1 MMHDFMN
8 INKHRTT
15 TKMNMKRSNN
25 TMKRIVIAAV
35 LAIFLI
41 LTVIDLFV
49 PEFGFFAKV
58 ESGNVGVVDFFGA
71 VKDEPLKPGFHVTRY
86 FEHVHPISVRTEK
99 ASYLVEAFSSDIQQ
113 VTMAVTVNYNVSE
126 ESAGVLYKR
135 IGMKYQDTLI
145 SPKIQENSKVVVSA
159 YTAEALIEHRD
170 ELGKKITAKMREDI
184 DQYGIKITD
193 VSIENLDFTDAFE
206 AAVEA
211 KQVATQEKQR
221 AKTQQEQQT
230 MEAEQAAAREKI
242 KAEAEANVKKIN
254 ADAEAYS
261 ITAKADAEAEANRK
275 ISESLTEQLIEYTQ
289 ALTWNGELPKTFVG
303 SGEALPIIQTEED
316 NNHIVKEDDND

>member
-1 MMHDFMN
+1 MADFMN
-8 INKHRTT
+8 INEHRTNIKT
-15 TKMNMKRSNN
+15 NTKRRNI
-25 TMKRIVIAAV
+25 TMKNIIIASVVSIFIILVIV
-35 LAIFLI
+35 
-41 LTVIDLFV
+41 DLFI

-58 ESGNVGVVDFFGA
+58 ESGTVGVVDYFGS
-71 VKDEPLKPGFHVTRY
+71 VKDEPLKPGFHITRY
-86 FEHVHPISVRTEK
+86 FEHVHPINVRTEK
-99 ASYLVEAFSSDIQQ
+99 TSYLVEAFSSDIQQ
-113 VTMAVTVNYNVSE
+113 VSMTVTVNYNVSE

-170 ELGKKITAKMREDI
+170 ELGKKITSKMREDI

-261 ITAKADAEAEANRK
+261 IKAKADAESEANRK
-275 ISESLTEQLIEYTQ
+275 ISESLTEQLIKYTQ
-289 ALTWNGELPKTFVG
+289 AQNWNGELPKTFVG
-303 SGEALPIIQTEED
+303 SGEALPIIQTEE
-316 NNHIVKEDDND
+316 NNDMIIEE